1 MIRQT
6 AFALLGVVALACAG
20 WTAAFAQDKPTGYTR
35 PPVNGPS
42 NRPLAVGQGLD
53 TPSRGLR
60 PERKQCFWRDAQA
73 GGPFGA
79 SGTCPAASS
88 AAVGSRCGCYSKGRV
103 HQGAIIAM
111 PPVQMGPS
119 QVVR

>member
-1 MIRQT
+1 MVRQA
-6 AFALLGVVALACAG
+6 AFAVLGLVAFACVGWTVAL
-20 WTAAFAQDKPTGYTR
+20 AQDKPPGYTR
-35 PPVNGPS
+35 PPLSGPS
-42 NRPLAVGQGLD
+42 NRPPAVGQGLD

-88 AAVGSRCGCYSKGRV
+88 AAEGSRCGCYLKGRV
-103 HQGAIIAM
+103 HPGTIIAM
-111 PPVQMGPS
+111 PPVQVGPS
-119 QVVR
+119 QGVR

>member
-20 WTAAFAQDKPTGYTR
+20 FPAAFAQDKPPGSGPSSR
-35 PPVNGPS
+35 PP
-42 NRPLAVGQGLD
+42 AVARGLD
-53 TPSRGLR
+53 TPVRGLR
-60 PERKQCFWRDAQA
+60 PARKQCFWRDAQA

-79 SGTCPAASS
+79 SGTCAAASS

-103 HQGAIIAM
+103 HKGSIIAM
-111 PPVQMGPS
+111 PPVETGPS
-119 QVVR
+119 QAPR